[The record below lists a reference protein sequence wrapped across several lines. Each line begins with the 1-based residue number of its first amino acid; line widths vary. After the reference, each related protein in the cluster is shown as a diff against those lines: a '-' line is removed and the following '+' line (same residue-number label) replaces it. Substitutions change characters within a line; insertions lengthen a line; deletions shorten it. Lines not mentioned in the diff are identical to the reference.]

1 MLLLT
6 MTDAIVKALENLGI
20 QYGPVESGEDGV
32 RNEVQGTAREPSL
45 SGPAIGKPI
54 SHGQVIDI
62 SRQLKS
68 KGYSSYHLDILL
80 RGSRVYVPPPPP
92 KPEPVSL
99 TQKGLVHMPLVAC

>member
-1 MLLLT
+1 MVLLT
-6 MTDAIVKALENLGI
+6 MTNAIVKALEDLGI
-20 QYGPVESGEDGV
+20 QSGSVESGENVV
-32 RNEVQGTAREPSL
+32 REEVQGTARELLL
-45 SGPAIGKPI
+45 SGAAIGKPI

-68 KGYSSYHLDILL
+68 RGHSLYHLDILL

-99 TQKGLVHMPLVAC
+99 THKGLDHMPLATC